1 MRRRRFRNKKQ
12 QKLVNEIPVS
22 LLVANCSRVAFGGQN
37 PSANAELAA
46 KIVHLLG
53 FRFEVAVVEMG
64 QDEVQNRE
72 LGADVLN
79 GMFAAIAKILATNSS
94 IN

>member
-1 MRRRRFRNKKQ
+1 M
-12 QKLVNEIPVS
+12 
-22 LLVANCSRVAFGGQN
+22 ANRSRVAFGRQN
-37 PSANAELAA
+37 PPANAELGA

-53 FRFEVAVVEMG
+53 FRFEVAAVEMRK
-64 QDEVQNRE
+64 DEVQNRE

-79 GMFAAIAKILATNSS
+79 GMFAAIAKILSTNSS